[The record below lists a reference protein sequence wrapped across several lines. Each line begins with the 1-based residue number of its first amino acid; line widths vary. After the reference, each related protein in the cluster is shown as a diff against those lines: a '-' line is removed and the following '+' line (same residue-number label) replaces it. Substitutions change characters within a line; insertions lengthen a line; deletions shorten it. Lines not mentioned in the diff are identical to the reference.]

1 MSSSSAPPTTSPSCR
16 RSSPAPKGSTAYSF
30 STFPPRPSGIS
41 SGRCTASTSTSRK
54 RNRVPMTP
62 PGRVRKFAR
71 VAAWRRSWTSPCTK
85 RRSMSCRWQSRLP
98 KRWTS
103 SRRGP
108 AAAVLAPTIPAPIR
122 VRAKQRPRPVAASSA
137 RITTNPSHFA
147 SFSVPWPLP
156 EFPMIATTLDS
167 ADSRSSMTPAQRL
180 RVSSAAVRVSF
191 IWLGVRKTLTPSQKT
206 QAAETFGAES
216 DFLSARKKLLDTTHS
231 AYKDVTAIRGRVG
244 AFWKALTLPYPDP
257 GIRLIR
263 QEQVDTFNQQMAA
276 FRQELIDAVACLDEH
291 YAELKSA
298 ARCRLGNLYD
308 PLDYPPTLRG
318 LFDLA
323 WEFPNVQP
331 PDYLMQINPAI
342 YEQERARIA
351 ARFEEAVRL
360 AEQAFVSEF
369 AGLVSHLCERL
380 STQGDGEKKV
390 FRDTRKQN

>member
-1 MSSSSAPPTTSPSCR
+1 
-16 RSSPAPKGSTAYSF
+16 
-30 STFPPRPSGIS
+30 
-41 SGRCTASTSTSRK
+41 
-54 RNRVPMTP
+54 MT
-62 PGRVRKFAR
+62 
-71 VAAWRRSWTSPCTK
+71 
-85 RRSMSCRWQSRLP
+85 
-98 KRWTS
+98 
-103 SRRGP
+103 
-108 AAAVLAPTIPAPIR
+108 
-122 VRAKQRPRPVAASSA
+122 
-137 RITTNPSHFA
+137 
-147 SFSVPWPLP
+147 
-156 EFPMIATTLDS
+156 ATTLNLTDP
-167 ADSRSSMTPAQRL
+167 RSVTTPAQRL
-180 RVSSAAVRVSF
+180 RISSAAVRVSF
-191 IWLGVRKTLTPSQKT
+191 TWLGVRKTLTPSQKT

-216 DFLSARKKLLDTTHS
+216 EFLSARKKLLDTTHS

-263 QEQVDTFNQQMAA
+263 QEQIDTFNQQMVA

-298 ARCRLGNLYD
+298 ARGRLGNLYD

-342 YEQERARIA
+342 YEQEKARIG

-390 FRDTRKQN
+390 FRDTAVTNLVEFFNRFRSLNVHSNDQLDELVDQAQKFVRGIEPQVLRANETLRQHVATQLSSVQAVLDGMLVDRPRRSIIRNQPLEGGSS